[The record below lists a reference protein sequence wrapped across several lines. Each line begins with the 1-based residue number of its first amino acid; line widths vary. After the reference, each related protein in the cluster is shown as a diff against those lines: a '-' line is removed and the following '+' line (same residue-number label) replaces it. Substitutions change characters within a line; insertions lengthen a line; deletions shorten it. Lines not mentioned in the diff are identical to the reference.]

1 MAKAKKG
8 AASPAVPSISCED
21 QIKHVLY
28 EMLIL
33 AMSLRYLYEDWPKKY
48 HNSKFGPKEVAKG
61 MALIKIRSLVDL
73 LYKAPAPGKDD
84 VVIQGLVSGGF
95 CSVPGSAPDG
105 LLDYRE
111 SANKYVAHVTE
122 ERTKRGTPRPT
133 GTKPKIS
140 RPTADS
146 VLLHGKQVLTICKTL
161 VEECIAN
168 GINLKHD
175 KGWAEHYFE
184 AFKEEWALL
193 EAKK

>member
-8 AASPAVPSISCED
+8 TASSAVPSISCED

-33 AMSLRYLYEDWPKKY
+33 AMSLRYLYEDWPKNY

-61 MALIKIRSLVDL
+61 MALIKIRSLTDF
-73 LYKAPAPGKDD
+73 LYTDPIKDD
-84 VVIQGLVSGGF
+84 ITIRNFAPRYIAAIPATDKVLVGYRD
-95 CSVPGSAPDG
+95 SVH
-105 LLDYRE
+105 
-111 SANKYVAHVTE
+111 KYSAHVTE
-122 ERTKRGTPRPT
+122 ERTNR
-133 GTKPKIS
+133 TKS

-146 VLLHGKQVLTICKTL
+146 VLLHGRRALETCKAF
-161 VEECIAN
+161 VEECVAN

-175 KGWAEHYFE
+175 KGWAEHYFK
-184 AFKEEWALL
+184 AFNEEWALL